1 MGIKLRDL
9 SSPKKIKIND
19 LDGNVVAI
27 DGFNTIYQFLTTIRG
42 QSGEPLMDSKGRGTS
57 HLTGLFYRNINLL
70 MANIKPIYVLD
81 GKPSPLKKI
90 IIERRK
96 EIKEKMKEKYHQALK
111 EGKIEDA
118 KKYARSTVKINEL
131 IINDCKK
138 ILELMGI
145 PVIDAP
151 SEGEAAA
158 AYLTEI
164 NFASVTASQD
174 YDSLLFGAKKLVRN
188 LNTTGKRRIQNTNK
202 YINVEPEM
210 IELNEF
216 LNENKINRNQL
227 IDMGIL
233 IGTDFNPDGFTN
245 IGPKTALKLIR
256 KYERIEDIPNIK
268 KELERIDINEIRKIF
283 LEPHSIKTDN
293 IIHKKIEKEKLISF
307 LCQDRDFSQQRVKNR
322 LNELEKMETNR
333 AQSLDKWFS

>member
-1 MGIKLRDL
+1 ME
-9 SSPKKIKIND
+9 
-19 LDGNVVAI
+19 
-27 DGFNTIYQFLTTIRG
+27 Q
-42 QSGEPLMDSKGRGTS
+42 
-57 HLTGLFYRNINLL
+57 
-70 MANIKPIYVLD
+70 
-81 GKPSPLKKI
+81 
-90 IIERRK
+90 
-96 EIKEKMKEKYHQALK
+96 KYHQALK

-145 PVIDAP
+145 PVINAP

-164 NFASVTASQD
+164 NFASVTVSQD

-188 LNTTGKRRIQNTNK
+188 LNTTGKRRIKNTSK

-210 IELNEF
+210 IELNKF

-256 KYERIEDIPNIK
+256 KYERIENIPNIK

-322 LNELEKMETNR
+322 LDELEKTETNR

>member
-19 LDGNVVAI
+19 LAGNVVAI

-42 QSGEPLMDSKGRGTS
+42 QSGEPLMDSKGRVTS

-81 GKPSPLKKI
+81 GKPSTLKKI
-90 IIERRK
+90 IIEKRR
-96 EIKEKMKEKYHQALK
+96 EVREKMEQKYHQALK

-164 NFASVTASQD
+164 NFASVTVSQD

-188 LNTTGKRRIQNTNK
+188 LNTTGKRRIKNTSK

-210 IELNEF
+210 IELNKF

-256 KYERIEDIPNIK
+256 KYERIENIPNIK

-322 LNELEKMETNR
+322 LDELEKTETNR

>member
-19 LDGNVVAI
+19 LAGNVVAI

-42 QSGEPLMDSKGRGTS
+42 QSGEPLMDSKGRVTS

-81 GKPSPLKKI
+81 GKPSTLKKI
-90 IIERRK
+90 IIEKRR
-96 EIKEKMKEKYHQALK
+96 EVREKMEQKYHQALK

-145 PVIDAP
+145 PVINAP

-164 NFASVTASQD
+164 NFASVTVSQD

-188 LNTTGKRRIQNTNK
+188 LNTTGKRRIKNTSN

-210 IELNEF
+210 IELNKF

-256 KYERIEDIPNIK
+256 KYERIENIPNIK

-322 LNELEKMETNR
+322 LDELEKTETNR

>member
-42 QSGEPLMDSKGRGTS
+42 QSGEPLMDSKGRVTS

-145 PVIDAP
+145 PVINAP

-164 NFASVTASQD
+164 NFASVTVSQD

-188 LNTTGKRRIQNTNK
+188 LNTTGKRRIKNTSK

-210 IELNEF
+210 IELNKF

-256 KYERIEDIPNIK
+256 KYERIENIPNIK

-322 LNELEKMETNR
+322 LDELEKTETNR

>member
-42 QSGEPLMDSKGRGTS
+42 QSGEPLMDSKGRVTS

-268 KELERIDINEIRKIF
+268 IELERIDINEIRKIF

>member
-42 QSGEPLMDSKGRGTS
+42 QSGEPLMDSKGRVTS
-57 HLTGLFYRNINLL
+57 HITGLFYRNINLL

-322 LNELEKMETNR
+322 LNELEKTETNR

>member
-1 MGIKLRDL
+1 
-9 SSPKKIKIND
+9 
-19 LDGNVVAI
+19 
-27 DGFNTIYQFLTTIRG
+27 
-42 QSGEPLMDSKGRGTS
+42 MDSKGRVTS

-81 GKPSPLKKI
+81 GKPSTLKKI
-90 IIERRK
+90 IIEKRR
-96 EIKEKMKEKYHQALK
+96 EVREKMEQKYHQALK

-145 PVIDAP
+145 PVINAP

-164 NFASVTASQD
+164 NFASVTVSQD

-188 LNTTGKRRIQNTNK
+188 LNTTGKRRIKNTSK

-210 IELNEF
+210 IELNKF

-256 KYERIEDIPNIK
+256 KYERIENIPNIK

-322 LNELEKMETNR
+322 LDELEKTETNR
-333 AQSLDKWFS
+333 AQSLD

>member
-19 LDGNVVAI
+19 LAGNVVAI

-42 QSGEPLMDSKGRGTS
+42 QSGEPLMDSKGRVTS

-81 GKPSPLKKI
+81 GKPSTLKKI
-90 IIERRK
+90 IIEKRR
-96 EIKEKMKEKYHQALK
+96 EVREKMEQKYHQALK

-145 PVIDAP
+145 PVINAP

-164 NFASVTASQD
+164 NFASVTVSQD
-174 YDSLLFGAKKLVRN
+174 YDSILFGAKKLVRN
-188 LNTTGKRRIQNTNK
+188 LNTTGKRRIKNTSK

-210 IELNEF
+210 IELNKF

-256 KYERIEDIPNIK
+256 KYERIENIPNIK

-322 LNELEKMETNR
+322 LDELEKTETDR

>member
-19 LDGNVVAI
+19 LAGNVVAI

-42 QSGEPLMDSKGRGTS
+42 QSGEPLMDSKGRVTS

-81 GKPSPLKKI
+81 GKPSTLKKI
-90 IIERRK
+90 IIERRR
-96 EIKEKMKEKYHQALK
+96 EVKEKMEQKYHQALK

-145 PVIDAP
+145 PVINAP

-164 NFASVTASQD
+164 NFASVTVSQD

-188 LNTTGKRRIQNTNK
+188 LNTTGKRRIKNTSK

-210 IELNEF
+210 IELNKF

-256 KYERIEDIPNIK
+256 KYERIENIPNIK

-322 LNELEKMETNR
+322 LDELEKTETNR

>member
-42 QSGEPLMDSKGRGTS
+42 QSGEPLMDSKGRVTS
-57 HLTGLFYRNINLL
+57 HITGLFYRNINLL

>member
-19 LDGNVVAI
+19 LAGNVVAI

-42 QSGEPLMDSKGRGTS
+42 QSGEPLMDSKGRVTS

-81 GKPSPLKKI
+81 GKPSTLKKI
-90 IIERRK
+90 IIEKRR
-96 EIKEKMKEKYHQALK
+96 EVREKMEQKYHQALK

-145 PVIDAP
+145 PVINAP

-164 NFASVTASQD
+164 NFASVTVSQD

-188 LNTTGKRRIQNTNK
+188 LNTTGKRRIKNTSK

-210 IELNEF
+210 IELNKF

-256 KYERIEDIPNIK
+256 KYERIENIPNIK

-322 LNELEKMETNR
+322 LDELEKTETNR

>member
-42 QSGEPLMDSKGRGTS
+42 QSGEPLMDSKGRVTS

-81 GKPSPLKKI
+81 GKPSALKKI
-90 IIERRK
+90 IIEKRR
-96 EIKEKMKEKYHQALK
+96 EVREKMEQKYHQALK

>member
-42 QSGEPLMDSKGRGTS
+42 QSGEPLMDSKGRVTS

-145 PVIDAP
+145 PVINAP